1 LLNNKSTNESI
12 VKKEILIYQT
22 VERELTESNL
32 EEIELIIK
40 DLKNIKAPGEDDINS
55 ELLKL
60 AGNDLMT
67 ELYL

>member
-1 LLNNKSTNESI
+1 
-12 VKKEILIYQT
+12 LIYQT
-22 VERELTESNL
+22 VEPELTEPNL

-55 ELLKL
+55 KLLKL